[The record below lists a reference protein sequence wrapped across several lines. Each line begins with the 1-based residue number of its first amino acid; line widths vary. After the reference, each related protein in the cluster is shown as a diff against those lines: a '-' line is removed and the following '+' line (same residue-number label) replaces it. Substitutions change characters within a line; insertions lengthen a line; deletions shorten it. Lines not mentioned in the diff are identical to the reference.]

1 MRTPGNKTI
10 LLILGALVALLVA
23 GCGGGGGDET
33 ETSTPTVE
41 EPTALTK
48 DELITQGD
56 GICAE
61 VNAAV
66 GALSGSET
74 PETTPGE
81 STEKVANLYVG
92 MIERL
97 QDLGAPEGEEA
108 DYAKFMEAGE
118 ELAKVEGEAK
128 LAAEREDM
136 AALEEKGQEASGGA
150 GRASSRRRR
159 STASKTAATNP
170 ACRPST
176 AARRPGR
183 RRIRR
188 RRSRRRRRR
197 TRIRRTGPRR
207 RNRPRRRSG
216 AGNRRCRRRRR
227 RSARSRAPETGG
239 ESGGVGP
246 VSRGLSDHVQAEP
259 VPLHGLSQEMSR

>member
-1 MRTPGNKTI
+1 MRIPAGYKTLLLVLG
-10 LLILGALVALLVA
+10 LLIALAVA
-23 GCGGGGGDET
+23 GCGGGGET

-41 EPTALTK
+41 EPVALTK
-48 DELITQGD
+48 DELIEQGD

-74 PETTPGE
+74 PETTAGE
-81 STEKVANLYVG
+81 SAEKVANLYVG

-128 LAAEREDM
+128 LAAEREDV
-136 AALEEKGQEASGGA
+136 AAIEEKGQEAAAALESFQSEAAIYGFEDCSDEPGLPTPSAGGGEEAPAGEEFEGGEAEEGGVEPEYVEPEYEEPAPEEEVAPETGGA
-150 GRASSRRRR
+150 GGSPEA
-159 STASKTAATNP
+159 P
-170 ACRPST
+170 EP
-176 AARRPGR
+176 
-183 RRIRR
+183 
-188 RRSRRRRRR
+188 
-197 TRIRRTGPRR
+197 
-207 RNRPRRRSG
+207 
-216 AGNRRCRRRRR
+216 
-227 RSARSRAPETGG
+227 APETGG

-246 VSRGLSDHVQAEP
+246 G
-259 VPLHGLSQEMSR
+259 

>member
-1 MRTPGNKTI
+1 M
-10 LLILGALVALLVA
+10 
-23 GCGGGGGDET
+23 
-33 ETSTPTVE
+33 
-41 EPTALTK
+41 ALTK

-66 GALSGSET
+66 GALSSSET

-81 STEKVANLYVG
+81 TTEKVANLYIG

-128 LAAEREDM
+128 TAAENEDT
-136 AALEEKGQEASGGA
+136 AALEETGQEAASALEGFQSQAAIYGFEDCSAEPSAPATSGGPA
-150 GRASSRRRR
+150 TGGEEFEGGEAEEGGVEPEAEYVEPEYEEELPPKKKWRPKRWRRRQPR
-159 STASKTAATNP
+159 STGTGPRN
-170 ACRPST
+170 
-176 AARRPGR
+176 G

-188 RRSRRRRRR
+188 RR
-197 TRIRRTGPRR
+197 PRLIFKSLLL
-207 RNRPRRRSG
+207 RRSL
-216 AGNRRCRRRRR
+216 RCPDA
-227 RSARSRAPETGG
+227 S
-239 ESGGVGP
+239 
-246 VSRGLSDHVQAEP
+246 
-259 VPLHGLSQEMSR
+259 

>member
-1 MRTPGNKTI
+1 MRIPGNKTI
-10 LLILGALVALLVA
+10 LLILGALVALAIV
-23 GCGGGGGDET
+23 GCGGGGGDES
-33 ETSTPTVE
+33 ETSTPTVD
-41 EPTALTK
+41 EPVALTK
-48 DELITQGD
+48 DELIEQGD

-74 PETTPGE
+74 PESTPGE

-128 LAAEREDM
+128 LAAEREDI
-136 AALEEKGQEASGGA
+136 AALEEKGQEAAAALESFQSQAAIYGFEDCSDEPGLPTPSGGEATPGGEEFEGGEAEEGGVEPEYVEPEYEEPAPEEEVAPETGGA
-150 GRASSRRRR
+150 GGS
-159 STASKTAATNP
+159 P
-170 ACRPST
+170 E
-176 AARRPGR
+176 
-183 RRIRR
+183 
-188 RRSRRRRRR
+188 
-197 TRIRRTGPRR
+197 
-207 RNRPRRRSG
+207 
-216 AGNRRCRRRRR
+216 
-227 RSARSRAPETGG
+227 APEPAPESGG

-246 VSRGLSDHVQAEP
+246 G
-259 VPLHGLSQEMSR
+259 